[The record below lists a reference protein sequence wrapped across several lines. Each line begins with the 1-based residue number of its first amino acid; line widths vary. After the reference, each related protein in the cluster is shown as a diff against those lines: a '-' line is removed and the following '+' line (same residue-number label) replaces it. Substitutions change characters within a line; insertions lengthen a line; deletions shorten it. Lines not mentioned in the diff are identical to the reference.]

1 MSPWLQH
8 TVFAVIA
15 VIAVVSSLIVVTRR
29 NPIYSALFLIIV
41 FASMSGMFLLLG
53 ADFLGFMQLLVYA
66 GAIMVL
72 YLFVI
77 MLINPR
83 EGDLPEEGGATDKTF
98 AAGTAA
104 LVFCLLWF
112 TIHQSPMLSQ
122 DPVVFPSLPPLDS
135 KHGSTAAFGLE
146 LFREHLLVFE
156 LTSILVLVGIIG
168 AVHLSLSVRRRQRSE
183 LENQSPSDP
192 PETMNQRPEEPA
204 HV

>member
-1 MSPWLQH
+1 
-8 TVFAVIA
+8 
-15 VIAVVSSLIVVTRR
+15 
-29 NPIYSALFLIIV
+29 
-41 FASMSGMFLLLG
+41 MFLLLG

-112 TIHQSPMLSQ
+112 TINQSPMLNEA
-122 DPVVFPSLPPLDS
+122 PVVFPNMPPLDA

-156 LTSILVLVGIIG
+156 LTSILVLIGIIG
-168 AVHLSLSVRRRQRSE
+168 AVHLSLSARRRQKSE
-183 LENQSPSDP
+183 LEGDSNSDP
-192 PETMNQRPEEPA
+192 PEAVSKRP
-204 HV
+204 